1 MAGVIYA
8 AADAEAHLTSLRR
21 FLPETGGA
29 SPIRPG
35 ILFARS
41 LAPDSFVL
49 RQSLILIMAYLNG
62 AAPSKTWIL

>member
-1 MAGVIYA
+1 MADVIFA
-8 AADAEAHLTSLRR
+8 ATDAETHLTPLRR
-21 FLPETGGA
+21 FLAETGGT

-35 ILFARS
+35 ILFARI